1 MLLPFPTCFNIYSNV
16 FLCDACHIVARLG
29 FVFSFYAFTWHTH
42 TLTHTH
48 IHTRA
53 GWTLHLQL
61 RCRWL
66 RRVLLTFNYSIF
78 RGFVRL
84 YFVVVIVVVEL
95 LLWGLKIPFIVCTLQ
110 TVVHVIADSPLS
122 PHQPISLGVHLMGIM
137 NSSLTSACIS
147 STNPKSSCHVLCQA
161 PKMKRKH
168 LHRTFINTSYMFVR
182 SNTREESISISIRP
196 KITDYKKNNNK
207 WNIVFISR

>member
-1 MLLPFPTCFNIYSNV
+1 MLQHFGRVSCSLIASLLLPFSTYFDTYSNV

-42 TLTHTH
+42 TDTHTR
-48 IHTRA
+48 T

-84 YFVVVIVVVEL
+84 YFVVGAVVVVAEL

-110 TVVHVIADSPLS
+110 TLVHVTTNSP
-122 PHQPISLGVHLMGIM
+122 P
-137 NSSLTSACIS
+137 
-147 STNPKSSCHVLCQA
+147 A
-161 PKMKRKH
+161 PQLPPFWM
-168 LHRTFINTSYMFVR
+168 
-182 SNTREESISISIRP
+182 SI
-196 KITDYKKNNNK
+196 
-207 WNIVFISR
+207 WWV